1 MDDTFVSILMMKAV
15 DRVCQSHG
23 KHSPPKLIN
32 VVFSLR
38 KRKYR
43 GNQSKAH
50 PLSLFTVLK
59 GGWGARKNV
68 YYTN

>member
-1 MDDTFVSILMMKAV
+1 MCFESIKIIINYKINFFNLCIEMDDTFVSILMMKAV

-38 KRKYR
+38 KRK
-43 GNQSKAH
+43 
-50 PLSLFTVLK
+50 
-59 GGWGARKNV
+59 
-68 YYTN
+68 